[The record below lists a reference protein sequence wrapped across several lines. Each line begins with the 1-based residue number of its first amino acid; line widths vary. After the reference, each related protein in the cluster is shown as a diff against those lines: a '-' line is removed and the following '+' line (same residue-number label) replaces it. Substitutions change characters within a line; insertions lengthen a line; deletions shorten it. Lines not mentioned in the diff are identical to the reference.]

1 MIRSLILMA
10 SVVNFNGST
19 VRIFTTS
26 HTPYCITSYITVD
39 GKQVLVTE
47 TPTSIDS
54 EIKVAD
60 RKLCVIC
67 KEMHESSQVIKTGLW
82 GDVCSTCIKLIL

>member
-1 MIRSLILMA
+1 MA
-10 SVVNFNGST
+10 HAREI
-19 VRIFTTS
+19 RIFTTS
-26 HTPYCITSYITVD
+26 YSPHSITTYISVD

-47 TPTSIDS
+47 TPTGLKP
-54 EIKVAD
+54 EVKVAD

-67 KEMHESSQVIKTGLW
+67 KEMHDAEQVVTTGLW